1 MNASTA
7 AVRADP
13 SPDSSVPQVGPYSDA
28 LQRYFGKR
36 YPNRDQWLG
45 ANVFRAGETAR
56 RQIVGRS
63 LPELDGLDVLDVGC
77 GDGAFLASIVRGRP
91 RLLRLE
97 DLIADS
103 VEAAHHRLSDRAER
117 IEVGVVDSANADC
130 EQGFDIVMAI
140 GVTDYQPNWIRFVD
154 QLLRRTKGRLIVDIP
169 RTDDVRNQLRRLW
182 LWLHGITLQTATR
195 HGVATGLAPLCTA
208 PLIQVTR
215 HSWVLCLDRSPMHT
229 CNSPTP
235 RGTP

>member
-1 MNASTA
+1 VTSTA
-7 AVRADP
+7 AVRTDP
-13 SPDSSVPQVGPYSDA
+13 SPDSSEPAVAPRSDA

-45 ANVFRAGETAR
+45 AKVFRAGETAR

-77 GDGAFLASIVRGRP
+77 GDGDFLASIVRGRP

-97 DLIADS
+97 DLIPDS
-103 VEAAHHRLSDRAER
+103 VETAHHRLSDCAEH

-130 EQGFDIVMAI
+130 EQRFDIVMAI
-140 GVTDYQPNWIRFVD
+140 GVTDYQQNWIRFVA
-154 QLLRRTKGRLIVDIP
+154 QLLRRTKGRLIVDVP

-182 LWLHGITLQTATR
+182 LWLHGLTLQTATQ
-195 HGVATGLAPLCTA
+195 HGVVAGLAPLCSA

-215 HSWVLCLDRSPMHT
+215 HSWVLCLDRSAMPSR
-229 CNSPTP
+229 NVPTP